1 MSILTC
7 TDVALGYDSNIVASD
22 ISFSVNE
29 GDYLCILG
37 RNGSGKSTLVKAIAG
52 LKKPVRGE
60 MKFGEGLSRA
70 KIGYL
75 PQSTDIQKNFPA
87 SVWEVVLSGTDG
99 CYLADAP
106 QRVDYGSYS
115 AYIRA
120 VIRYLPNYC
129 KSLVHTGKCK
139 EIAEKNINLLGLQKL
154 KKRSCTELSGGQLQ
168 RVLLARALCA
178 TTKLLILDEPVA
190 GLDKI
195 VTDELYSIVNELNKK
210 HGITIIMISHDIN
223 TALNDSSHILHM
235 DHKPLFFGKTSEYIS
250 SGRAK
255 QYWGCDL

>member
-22 ISFSVNE
+22 ITFSVNE

-60 MKFGEGLSRA
+60 IRFGDGLNRA

-99 CYLADAP
+99 FYLADAP
-106 QRVDYGSYS
+106 QRSEYS
-115 AYIRA
+115 SFGKYFGAA
-120 VIRYLPNYC
+120 VKYLPRYF
-129 KSLVHTGKCK
+129 KSLIRTSQCK
-139 EIAEKNINLLGLQKL
+139 EIAKSNIKLLGLEKL
-154 KKRSCTELSGGQLQ
+154 RDRSCTELSGGQLQ

-195 VTDELYSIVNELNKK
+195 VTDELYSIVNDLNKK
-210 HGITIIMISHDIN
+210 HGITVIMISHDIN
-223 TALNDSSHILHM
+223 TALTDSSHILHM
-235 DHKPLFFGKTSEYIS
+235 DHKPLYFGSTAEYIS
-250 SGRAK
+250 SGKAK
-255 QYWGCDL
+255 SFWGCEI